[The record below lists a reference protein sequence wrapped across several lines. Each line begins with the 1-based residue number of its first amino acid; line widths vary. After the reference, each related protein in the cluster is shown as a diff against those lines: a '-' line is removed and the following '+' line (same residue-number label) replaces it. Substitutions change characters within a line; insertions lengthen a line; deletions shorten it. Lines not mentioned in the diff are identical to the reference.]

1 MMMSREASRLAG
13 DFGALVANANRHRLF
28 TFDGQAA
35 IWIP

>member
-13 DFGALVANANRHRLF
+13 DCGALAANANRHRLF

-35 IWIP
+35 TWHP

>member
-13 DFGALVANANRHRLF
+13 DFGALVANANRYQLF

-35 IWIP
+35 IWLP

>member
-13 DFGALVANANRHRLF
+13 GFGASVANANRHRLF

-35 IWIP
+35 IWLP

>member
-13 DFGALVANANRHRLF
+13 YFGALVVNANRHRLF

-35 IWIP
+35 IWLP

>member
-13 DFGALVANANRHRLF
+13 DFVALAAKANRHRLF

-35 IWIP
+35 IWLP

>member
-1 MMMSREASRLAG
+1 MMMSREASRHAC

-35 IWIP
+35 IWLP